1 MHENAKDITGER
13 FGNLIA
19 ERASSIR
26 DKLGR
31 IYWICKCDCGN
42 EILVRGDNL
51 RSGNTSRCSDCR
63 GGKYSKPS
71 RFVTK
76 EDNL

>member
-19 ERASSIR
+19 ERAISIR
-26 DKLGR
+26 DRLGR

-51 RSGNTSRCSDCR
+51 RRGNTSRCSDCR
-63 GGKYSKPS
+63 GGRCSKPS

-76 EDNL
+76 EDDL